1 MSNEELAVKI
11 KDGEIGLIEELWKQV
26 QLFIRKEANRWERA
40 FDGRNGFTADDMVQ
54 STYPAFLKTIEYF
67 DPSNEK
73 GGKFL
78 TALRFFMLKSF
89 AETAE
94 VFTAKQKKSPLNG
107 STSLDAPVSTDADN
121 TLADIIKDTTAEQA
135 FRAVEDQ
142 IAHEQICSSLYP
154 LLNMLTSE
162 EQEIIFAHYWEGLS
176 FEEIGKRGGV
186 SRQRVH
192 QIESKALN
200 KLRRIPA
207 VKQLRYFLDK
217 V

>member
-1 MSNEELAVKI
+1 
-11 KDGEIGLIEELWKQV
+11 
-26 QLFIRKEANRWERA
+26 
-40 FDGRNGFTADDMVQ
+40 
-54 STYPAFLKTIEYF
+54 
-67 DPSNEK
+67 
-73 GGKFL
+73 
-78 TALRFFMLKSF
+78 MLKSF

-94 VFTAKQKKSPLNG
+94 VFTAKQKKSPLNS
-107 STSLDAPVSTDADN
+107 STSLDASVSTEADN

-142 IAHEQICSSLYP
+142 IVHEQLCSSIYP

-162 EQEIIFAHYWEGLS
+162 EQEIIFAHYWEGLTLD
-176 FEEIGKRGGV
+176 EIGERGGV

-200 KLRRIPA
+200 KLRRIPT
-207 VKQLRYFLDK
+207 VKQLKYFLDD